1 MTALFPYAW
10 AQREGVLYLPGECE
24 TLCCRE
30 DASANALHEA
40 YRLRPGLSLRMMN
53 ETAFHQTL
61 VDIYQEGGGQA
72 QQAMAE
78 LTSEGDFL
86 QLAERL
92 QDEADLL
99 DCGDDAPI
107 IRFINAMLSEAIR
120 EGASDIHIEPGEK
133 QLAIRFRVD
142 GVLRP
147 VLTPPGHL
155 VAVVTSRI
163 KVMAKLDIAEKRI
176 PQDGR
181 IALRIGGRT
190 VDVRVSTLPARFG
203 ERVVLRLLDKE
214 SMQLSLE
221 RLGMMAEKQQS
232 LRQLLGMPH
241 GILLVTGPTG
251 SGKSTTL
258 YAALSTL
265 HTRQRNIMT
274 VEDPVEYDL
283 EGIGQVPVNP
293 KAGMTF
299 ARGLRAILR
308 QDPDVIMIGE
318 IRDAETAQIAIQAS
332 LTGHLVLSTLHTN
345 SASGAVGRL
354 RDMGVEPWLLASS
367 LIGVLSQRL
376 VRTLCM
382 ACRVQEP
389 LTATSATLMGVAEG
403 ERVWR
408 PQGCDLC
415 SGSGYRGRTGIHELV
430 AIDGELRQRIADGS
444 HENDLEMLIRRSTLS
459 LRQEGYQRVL
469 SGQTS
474 LEEVLSVTRQD

>member
-1 MTALFPYAW
+1 MMALFPYAW
-10 AQREGVLYLPGECE
+10 AQREGVVWLPGEHE

-30 DASANALHEA
+30 NASASALHEA
-40 YRLRPGLSLRMMN
+40 WRLRPGIPLRTLDD
-53 ETAFHQTL
+53 ETFQQTL
-61 VDIYQEGGGQA
+61 MEAYQEGGGQA

-78 LTSEGDFL
+78 LTSEGDF
-86 QLAERL
+86 QRLAERL
-92 QDEADLL
+92 QEDADLL
-99 DCGDDAPI
+99 DCDDDAPI
-107 IRFINAMLSEAIR
+107 IRFINAMLAEAIK

-181 IALRIGGRT
+181 IALRIGGRA
-190 VDVRVSTLPARFG
+190 VDVRVSTLPARHG

-214 SMQLSLE
+214 SMQLSLD
-221 RLGMMAEKQQS
+221 RLGMTEEKQQM
-232 LRQLLGMPH
+232 LRQLLAMPH

-258 YAALSTL
+258 YAALNTI

-376 VRTLCM
+376 VRTLCP
-382 ACRVQEP
+382 ACRAQEP
-389 LTATSATLMGVAEG
+389 LSAASATQMGVAEG
-403 ERVWR
+403 GLVWR

-415 SGSGYRGRTGIHELV
+415 GGSGYRGRTGIHELV

-444 HENDLEMLIRRSTLS
+444 HENDLERVIRHSTLS

-469 SGQTS
+469 AGQTS
-474 LEEVLSVTRQD
+474 LEEVLRVTRQD

>member
-1 MTALFPYAW
+1 MTTLFPYAW
-10 AQREGVLYLPGECE
+10 VQRKGVVYLPGERE
-24 TLCCRE
+24 ALCCRE
-30 DASANALHEA
+30 NACASALHEA
-40 YRLRPGLSLRMMN
+40 YRLRPGVPLRMLDD
-53 ETAFHQTL
+53 AVFHQTL
-61 VDIYQEGGGQA
+61 IDTYQEEGSQA

-78 LTSEGDFL
+78 LTCEGEFQ
-86 QLAERL
+86 QLAEQL
-92 QDEADLL
+92 QEDADLL
-99 DCGDDAPI
+99 DCDDDAPI
-107 IRFINAMLSEAIR
+107 IRFINAMLAEAIK

-142 GVLRP
+142 GELRP

-163 KVMAKLDIAEKRI
+163 KVMAKLDIAEKRV

-181 IALRIGGRT
+181 IALRIGGRA
-190 VDVRVSTLPARFG
+190 VDVRVSTLPARHG

-214 SMQLSLE
+214 SMKLSLE
-221 RLGMMAEKQQS
+221 LLGMMEEKQRL
-232 LRQLLGMPH
+232 LRQLLAMPH

-251 SGKSTTL
+251 AGKSTTL
-258 YAALSTL
+258 YAALSTI

-376 VRTLCM
+376 VRKLCS
-382 ACRVQEP
+382 ACRVQET
-389 LTATSATLMGVAEG
+389 LSAASATLMGVAEG
-403 ERVWR
+403 VRVWR
-408 PQGCDLC
+408 PQGCELC

-430 AIDGELRQRIADGS
+430 VIDGELRQRISDGS
-444 HENDLEMLIRRSTLS
+444 HENELETLIRHSTLS
-459 LRQEGYQRVL
+459 LRQEGYLRVL
-469 SGQTS
+469 SGETS
-474 LEEVLSVTRQD
+474 LEEVMRVTRQD